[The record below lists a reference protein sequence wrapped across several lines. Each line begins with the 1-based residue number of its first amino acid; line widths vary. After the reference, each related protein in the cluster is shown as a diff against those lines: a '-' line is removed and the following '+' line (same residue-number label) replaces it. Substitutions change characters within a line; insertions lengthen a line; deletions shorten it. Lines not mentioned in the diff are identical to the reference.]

1 MTSILSIFVI
11 LSLLFLVIYGYFH
24 KNEKGKMERFLKI
37 LFVVSFTLG
46 LCLILNFIMGMMLF
60 PLGELISLIAR
71 VTIII
76 SFLLYTFA
84 ENYVMNYVM
93 ITRPVFTIREIKG
106 IFEMKKS
113 IAGASLIFLLLI
125 LSVVDSTFS
134 LMPKYL
140 YFPVSFFVLLTGMCL
155 LHSSINDE
163 PEIFLA

>member
-93 ITRPVFTIREIKG
+93 I
-106 IFEMKKS
+106 
-113 IAGASLIFLLLI
+113 AGASLIFLLLI

>member
-84 ENYVMNYVM
+84 ENYVM